1 VTVGVYP
8 VTNSPSSS
16 CSGTITVTGGTIN
29 VWARYTKGGGTNG
42 TAVFS
47 TTINGV
53 NASGSFSV
61 SDVTPQGHTSSNGS
75 TGAGFVTL
83 APGTYNFT
91 LVKSDVLSS
100 GNNVR
105 LVWSVGTNPNAA
117 AEMGPCGDPPV
128 GAIAFSGTANTYASS
143 TAACSAKTC
152 GRAFYR
158 PASLPIFS
166 VGMVV
171 YNDNTLTTPY
181 NGGGLWTAINTSLT
195 FCSGA
200 GWLAIR
206 IDSNGVILETSASC
220 P

>member
-1 VTVGVYP
+1 MASSANYYLDAATLSLATAVYTNAGLTIAAADGFYADGSFVRQQVNGSLLAAAPCPACSVTTCRTVTLGVYP

-16 CSGTITVTGGTIN
+16 CSGTITVTGGTVN
-29 VWARYTKGGGTNG
+29 VWARYTKGGGVNG

-61 SDVTPQGHTSSNGS
+61 TDVTPQGHTSSNGS

-117 AEMGPCGDPPV
+117 AEMG
-128 GAIAFSGTANTYASS
+128 
-143 TAACSAKTC
+143 AC
-152 GRAFYR
+152 
-158 PASLPIFS
+158 
-166 VGMVV
+166 
-171 YNDNTLTTPY
+171 
-181 NGGGLWTAINTSLT
+181 
-195 FCSGA
+195 
-200 GWLAIR
+200 
-206 IDSNGVILETSASC
+206 
-220 P
+220 

>member
-1 VTVGVYP
+1 V
-8 VTNSPSSS
+8 
-16 CSGTITVTGGTIN
+16 N
-29 VWARYTKGGGTNG
+29 VWARYTKGGGVNG

-61 SDVTPQGHTSSNGS
+61 TDVTPQGHTSSNGS

-117 AEMGPCGDPPV
+117 AEMG
-128 GAIAFSGTANTYASS
+128 
-143 TAACSAKTC
+143 AC
-152 GRAFYR
+152 
-158 PASLPIFS
+158 
-166 VGMVV
+166 
-171 YNDNTLTTPY
+171 
-181 NGGGLWTAINTSLT
+181 
-195 FCSGA
+195 
-200 GWLAIR
+200 
-206 IDSNGVILETSASC
+206 
-220 P
+220 